1 MAARIISFHN
11 NKHHDEET
19 VELPS
24 FDDEDHQRRGRRR
37 RHHHHPHQ
45 QRHETT
51 NSTNPLAKR
60 ARIESCSRGGGVCD
74 GTERREGEE
83 DDEGMRGWMAITD
96 KVTMDGAVVNLKR
109 NDKQI
114 PWLQLQIP
122 MLEPYRHQRG
132 GAHGRGVD
140 DDSDSSSVVVVDDD
154 NDGDDHAVDERQDTE
169 QEETM
174 TDVGDDFTASN
185 TPGSFTKSS
194 SAEYFDPSR
203 DRKER
208 VSTPKHGGDCDQDGM
223 NSMGSENAVA
233 AASDV
238 GSACSN
244 HTILRV
250 GGTRDSY
257 DAVAPAAESDAPYH
271 MTESSVHPTSAL
283 SGCGSAWVL
292 RLEASRSVSSMQ
304 TEASETVPSSLAL
317 DAYAATPP
325 IGDHGITQTH
335 AMPSSSSLS
344 RVVLVPGPLEVP
356 DREAGGAVPRG
367 QCNSATIPR
376 TDATL
381 KAEDS
386 ALYPAER
393 LESLVDRFE
402 TWSLTHVR
410 PSSSLSS
417 SSSSVSAVTSPSAP
431 ATAALSSSLSSQKKK
446 QQQDE
451 EQQKQKQAA
460 AEFKRQVRATN
471 RAMMRTLLRKSP
483 PSISTASKPY

>member
-174 TDVGDDFTASN
+174 TDVGDDCTAGN
-185 TPGSFTKSS
+185 YIPGSFTKRSS
-194 SAEYFDPSR
+194 SVEDSDASR
-203 DRKER
+203 ER
-208 VSTPKHGGDCDQDGM
+208 IERGAAPIMRHGGGGDCCDQDGV
-223 NSMGSENAVA
+223 NSMGSENA
-233 AASDV
+233 
-238 GSACSN
+238 
-244 HTILRV
+244 
-250 GGTRDSY
+250 
-257 DAVAPAAESDAPYH
+257 SDA
-271 MTESSVHPTSAL
+271 
-283 SGCGSAWVL
+283 GSAWSNV
-292 RLEASRSVSSMQ
+292 SRS
-304 TEASETVPSSLAL
+304 
-317 DAYAATPP
+317 
-325 IGDHGITQTH
+325 
-335 AMPSSSSLS
+335 
-344 RVVLVPGPLEVP
+344 
-356 DREAGGAVPRG
+356 
-367 QCNSATIPR
+367 CTI
-376 TDATL
+376 D
-381 KAEDS
+381 D
-386 ALYPAER
+386 
-393 LESLVDRFE
+393 
-402 TWSLTHVR
+402 
-410 PSSSLSS
+410 
-417 SSSSVSAVTSPSAP
+417 
-431 ATAALSSSLSSQKKK
+431 
-446 QQQDE
+446 
-451 EQQKQKQAA
+451 
-460 AEFKRQVRATN
+460 
-471 RAMMRTLLRKSP
+471 
-483 PSISTASKPY
+483 